1 MSAPAKG
8 NWMKGNWMKGNWNM
22 SDLKHFLRAQIVFVA
37 VALLLC
43 VLALPAF
50 GQNPNAPAPN
60 NPDVTKPDNAD
71 VPGAV
76 EKAGSLADKCAQP
89 GVVCPQ
95 SPDAAATPQQEVK
108 PERLSAQDPNA
119 PPAPPPTPPPHK
131 KKNNP

>member
-8 NWMKGNWMKGNWNM
+8 NQMKGNWNM

-76 EKAGSLADKCAQP
+76 EKAGSLADKCAHP
-89 GVVCPQ
+89 GVAGPK
-95 SPDAAATPQQEVK
+95 SRAAPRTQTQE
-108 PERLSAQDPNA
+108 
-119 PPAPPPTPPPHK
+119 
-131 KKNNP
+131 